1 MAETF
6 QDLKVKLI
14 EHYRRV
20 QSADELT
27 AGFNLLVDGE
37 ELRQLIGGLKKT
49 FPKEPALGDEYTM
62 YFAYAMMQAD
72 QRKICLI
79 GADIPKNSLTTVR
92 KTIIL
97 PTICAA

>member
-27 AGFNLLVDGE
+27 AGFNLLVDGDRRIE
-37 ELRQLIGGLKKT
+37 KDFSER
-49 FPKEPALGDEYTM
+49 ACS
-62 YFAYAMMQAD
+62 
-72 QRKICLI
+72 R
-79 GADIPKNSLTTVR
+79 
-92 KTIIL
+92 
-97 PTICAA
+97 

>member
-37 ELRQLIGGLKKT
+37 ELRQLIGGLKRL
-49 FPKEPALGDEYTM
+49 F
-62 YFAYAMMQAD
+62 
-72 QRKICLI
+72 RKSLLSVTN
-79 GADIPKNSLTTVR
+79 IPC
-92 KTIIL
+92 IL
-97 PTICAA
+97 PMR